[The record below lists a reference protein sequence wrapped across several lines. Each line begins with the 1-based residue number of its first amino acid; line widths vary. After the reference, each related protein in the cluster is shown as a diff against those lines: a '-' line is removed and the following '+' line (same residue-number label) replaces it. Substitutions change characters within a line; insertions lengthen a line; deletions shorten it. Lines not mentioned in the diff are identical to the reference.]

1 MVISVWDLVFR
12 YWDISAWDLVFRY
25 WDKEL
30 FLPGIL
36 CLGTGIKG
44 YFCLGFELTPMV
56 LRPFT

>member
-36 CLGTGIKG
+36 CFDTGING
-44 YFCLGFELTPMV
+44 YFFLGSCV
-56 LRPFT
+56 